1 MHNKRYK
8 QNQNSLITGRI
19 FTARVIDVSVGMISA
34 ATNRPF
40 PPQNGL
46 TRLHLYHSSLEAAY
60 LVEGLHSP
68 KFLLTSYWTYQGI
81 RPPPHQLLENR
92 SEISITGLWT
102 DIKSFPGPERVITS
116 YLRHSGWLCHQ
127 GRKLPAGWEGVT
139 VE

>member
-1 MHNKRYK
+1 M
-8 QNQNSLITGRI
+8 
-19 FTARVIDVSVGMISA
+19 RVIDVSVGMISA
-34 ATNRPF
+34 ATKQTIPTPKRPDASPF
-40 PPQNGL
+40 
-46 TRLHLYHSSLEAAY
+46 HHSSLEAAY

-68 KFLLTSYWTYQGI
+68 KVLLTSYWMYQDI

-116 YLRHSGWLCHQ
+116 YLRHSGLCHQ
-127 GRKLPAGWEGVT
+127 GRKLRAGWGGVS